1 MNYKFVLIL
10 LILFLNSCMPIEN
23 AKLSKKKVII
33 ESFSNKGFALV
44 YDDSLFQKKII
55 NKKINN
61 RDLIIF
67 QKNLAKGT
75 SVKISNPSNNKSIV
89 AKVGKNSTYPSFNNS
104 VISKRIFSELEL
116 DLDDPYIHIKEIK
129 EKDTFIAK
137 KSKTFE
143 SEKKVANKAPVETIS
158 INDLSESS
166 EKTIKKKKKKNKK
179 FIYSIKIADFY
190 FEKTAI
196 SMINRVKTET
206 SIKNAQIEKIS
217 KNKFRVYTGPY
228 SNLKALQKA
237 YNSVEKLEFENIEI
251 LRHGQIN

>member
-1 MNYKFVLIL
+1 MNYKFVLIS
-10 LILFLNSCMPIEN
+10 LILFLNSCVQTESV
-23 AKLSKKKVII
+23 KLSKKNIII

-89 AKVGKNSTYPSFNNS
+89 AKVGKNSIYPSFNNS

-116 DLDDPYIHIKEIK
+116 DLEDPYIHIQEIK

-166 EKTIKKKKKKNKK
+166 KKTVEKKKNNKK
-179 FIYSIKIADFY
+179 LFKYSIKIADFY

-196 SMINRVKTET
+196 SMVNRVKVET
-206 SIKNAQIEKIS
+206 STNNAKIKKIS
-217 KNKFRVYTGPY
+217 KNKFRVYIGPY
-228 SNLKALQKA
+228 SNLKTLQKA

-251 LRHGQIN
+251 LRHEQIN

>member
-1 MNYKFVLIL
+1 MNYKFLLIL
-10 LILFLNSCMPIEN
+10 LVLFLNSCMPIEN

-67 QKNLAKGT
+67 QRNLAKGT

-89 AKVGKNSTYPSFNNS
+89 AKVGKNSIYPSFNNS

-116 DLDDPYIHIKEIK
+116 DIEDPYIHIKEIK

-166 EKTIKKKKKKNKK
+166 KKTIKKNKKKNKK

-196 SMINRVKTET
+196 SMINRVKMET

>member
-1 MNYKFVLIL
+1 MNYKFLLIL
-10 LILFLNSCMPIEN
+10 LVLFLNSCMPIES

-44 YDDSLFQKKII
+44 YDDNLFQKKII

-67 QKNLAKGT
+67 QKNLAQGT

-89 AKVGKNSTYPSFNNS
+89 AKVGKNSIYPSFNNS

-116 DLDDPYIHIKEIK
+116 DLEDPYIHIQEIK

-166 EKTIKKKKKKNKK
+166 KKTVKEKKKNKKK

-196 SMINRVKTET
+196 SMINRVKMET
-206 SIKNAQIEKIS
+206 SLKNAKIKKIS
-217 KNKFRVYTGPY
+217 KNKFRVYIGTY

-251 LRHGQIN
+251 LRHEQIN